1 MEYFIYF
8 LLYYCMDYKYKYIK
22 YKSKYN
28 NLQNGGKRKATL
40 IIMHEPTLNSKGVI
54 PDTIKNIL
62 PALKK
67 YCTIYNY
74 WLKLS
79 DKKFTMENLLFDN
92 VANDLHKTFSHM
104 NKFVILAL
112 GHAAPY
118 GLYYSN
124 KYPKTCQAI
133 ICYPFRYYS
142 KGSLERRIWK
152 LRDNKGYQQNVGKYD
167 VINYMINATNKELTE
182 LLIDKTN
189 NGKLA
194 LWYLIDYNLQKQ
206 YDDIPKKFNTKTIL
220 YTRLDIDIESVIEY
234 NFNRTDIASMKK
246 IFSENDAMQQ
256 SMVWNFER
264 VKYDAELKK
273 NNINNNNL
281 FIRYIVSGWENY
293 ADIINEIMLLT
304 YR

>member
-1 MEYFIYF
+1 MI
-8 LLYYCMDYKYKYIK
+8 
-22 YKSKYN
+22 
-28 NLQNGGKRKATL
+28 
-40 IIMHEPTLNSKGVI
+40 
-54 PDTIKNIL
+54 
-62 PALKK
+62 
-67 YCTIYNY
+67 
-74 WLKLS
+74 
-79 DKKFTMENLLFDN
+79 
-92 VANDLHKTFSHM
+92 LHKTFSHM

-152 LRDNKGYQQNVGKYD
+152 LRDNKVIKQNVGKYD

-234 NFNRTDIASMKK
+234 NFNRTDIAK
-246 IFSENDAMQQ
+246 
-256 SMVWNFER
+256 
-264 VKYDAELKK
+264 L
-273 NNINNNNL
+273 
-281 FIRYIVSGWENY
+281 
-293 ADIINEIMLLT
+293 
-304 YR
+304 